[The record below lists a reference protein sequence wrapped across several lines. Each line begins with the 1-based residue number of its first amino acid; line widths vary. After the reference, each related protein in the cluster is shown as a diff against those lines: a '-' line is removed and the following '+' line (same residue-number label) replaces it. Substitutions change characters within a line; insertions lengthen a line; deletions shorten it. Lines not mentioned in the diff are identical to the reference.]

1 MSVTLQPVTVENWR
15 ALIQLKVR
23 EDQSH
28 FVASNLYSIAESQF
42 GFDDEGHWNS
52 HPFGIYADNEPV
64 GFLMYAINPDHS
76 KIQVF
81 IMRLMVD
88 EEYQGNGY
96 GREAIQLILD
106 RFRADINLQVAA
118 ISYNPENI
126 GARKLYADLGF
137 VENGDMAGDETL
149 AILNLR

>member
-1 MSVTLQPVTVENWR
+1 MNIVLKPVTAENWR
-15 ALIQLKVR
+15 DLIKLKVK

-28 FVASNLYSIAESQF
+28 FVASNLHSIAESQF

-52 HPFGIYADNEPV
+52 YPFGIYSGEEPV
-64 GFLMYAINPDHS
+64 GFLMYASNPAHS

-88 EEYQGNGY
+88 EKFQGKGY
-96 GREAIQLILD
+96 GREALKLILD
-106 RFRADINLQVAA
+106 NFRADANLEVVA
-118 ISYNPENI
+118 ISYSPENV

-137 VENGDMAGDETL
+137 VEHGEMAGEEIL
-149 AILNLR
+149 ARLNLR